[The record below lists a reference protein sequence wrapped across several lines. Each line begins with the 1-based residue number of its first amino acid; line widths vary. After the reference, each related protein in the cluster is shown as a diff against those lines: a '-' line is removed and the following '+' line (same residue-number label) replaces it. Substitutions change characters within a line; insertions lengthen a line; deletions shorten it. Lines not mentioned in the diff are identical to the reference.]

1 MTDDARTEVVL
12 RTMRAVRS
20 VRDLRPDPIPD
31 GALDAILEVARWT
44 GSGMNRQPWTFVVVR
59 DRTTLAAIADSLD
72 RTPGTWRT
80 PTAAI
85 LLVMEDGMPGITT
98 FDEGRAAER
107 ICIAATAEGLASALG
122 WISEE
127 ARPAVAEPARR
138 PGGQA
143 RADAVSLG
151 RATEAGARPK
161 AAPGTARKPL
171 ADVVRYERYG

>member
-1 MTDDARTEVVL
+1 
-12 RTMRAVRS
+12 VRS
-20 VRDLRPDPIPD
+20 VRDLHPDPIPD

-59 DRTTLAAIADSLD
+59 DRTTLAAIADAS
-72 RTPGTWRT
+72 TNTGHVANAG
-80 PTAAI
+80 AAI

-127 ARPAVAEPARR
+127 ARPAVAELLGVPQGRHVR
-138 PGGQA
+138 TLI
-143 RADAVSLG
+143 SLG